1 MKITRRKAMQWGACG
16 SALCLAGAAL
26 PRSVAAATRKIPI
39 ALGLWSVR
47 EEAQKDLTGVLGAVA
62 EMGYQ
67 GVELAHSDY
76 GHDGAAWRKLLDK
89 NGLKAC
95 GMHTVPAKL
104 EGDGF
109 RRMVD
114 FQKAIGNRYLILA
127 ALPKKNLTSMKGLL
141 EAVKLLDD
149 LAERLRP
156 HGMKIGYHCHGGD
169 FKPAEGQIPWDVL
182 ASKTRPEVIFQLDVG
197 NCLQG
202 GGDYLAMLDKFAA
215 RAVTVHLKEYGGKPG
230 AIIGEGKIQWKEIFR
245 ICETKA
251 PTEWYIVEEE
261 SRKGPACLDACRR
274 SLQALRKMGK

>member
-1 MKITRRKAMQWGACG
+1 MNVTRRETLKWGVCG
-16 SALCLAGAAL
+16 SALGLVGGALPGAA
-26 PRSVAAATRKIPI
+26 AAATKKTPI
-39 ALGLWSVR
+39 ALELWSVR
-47 EEAQKDLTGVLGAVA
+47 EEAEKDLAGVLGAVA

-76 GHDGAAWRKLLDK
+76 GHDGATWRKLLDR

-95 GMHTVPAKL
+95 GMHTLPAKL
-104 EGDGF
+104 EGDSF

-127 ALPKKNLTSMKGLL
+127 AMPGKFLKSAKGLL
-141 EAVKLLDD
+141 EGAKLLND
-149 LAERLRP
+149 LAEKLQP

-169 FKPAEGQIPWDVL
+169 FQPSEGKIPWVVL
-182 ASKTRPEVIFQLDVG
+182 GENTRPEVIMQLDVG

-202 GGDYLAMLDKFAA
+202 GGDYLAMLDKFAS

-230 AIIGEGKIQWKEIFR
+230 AIIGEGTIRWKEVFR

-261 SRKGPACLDACRR
+261 SRKGPASLDACRR
-274 SLQALRKMGK
+274 SLQSLRAMGK